1 MKPICLSL
9 SVLLFTLINL
19 SFIAPEESIDSEN
32 TENNSFN
39 LSDFEVRERLDKLDG
54 MMDLKYNSLVEK
66 NIRLYL
72 GRRKRTLAN
81 IIGKSETYFP
91 LFEHYLEVNQLPDEL
106 KYLSIVESALN
117 PRAKSPVGASGLW
130 QFMRRTGLEYGLKI
144 DSYIDERNDPIR
156 STEASFNLLR
166 DLYKR
171 YDDWNLALAA
181 YNCGPGNVNK
191 AIRRSGSTDFWKI
204 SQYLPSET
212 RNYVPAFIAT
222 VYVMNYYQAHGV
234 QSKPT
239 AYKFQDVK
247 TVTLYETSSFF
258 KISKIAEIEIETV
271 KQLNPAYKR
280 NFIPKSKRGNYL
292 TLPSNAMR
300 TFKNKLRQ
308 EKLNNFYK
316 SKNHDYYDFMN
327 IPPDMICSTYAVQK
341 GESLEYIAK
350 LLRCSSDDIM
360 QWNKLPFASVF
371 NGQELIVYFPKVK
384 TENQNL
390 KTEVSLKFEKEGE
403 RIEKKASNFL
413 YHFIKEGE
421 NLGQISTYYPDVTL
435 SEIIKLNNLSGS
447 VKLIS
452 GDKIKIKSL

>member
-1 MKPICLSL
+1 
-9 SVLLFTLINL
+9 
-19 SFIAPEESIDSEN
+19 
-32 TENNSFN
+32 
-39 LSDFEVRERLDKLDG
+39 
-54 MMDLKYNSLVEK
+54 
-66 NIRLYL
+66 
-72 GRRKRTLAN
+72 
-81 IIGKSETYFP
+81 
-91 LFEHYLEVNQLPDEL
+91 
-106 KYLSIVESALN
+106 
-117 PRAKSPVGASGLW
+117 
-130 QFMRRTGLEYGLKI
+130 
-144 DSYIDERNDPIR
+144 
-156 STEASFNLLR
+156 
-166 DLYKR
+166 
-171 YDDWNLALAA
+171 
-181 YNCGPGNVNK
+181 
-191 AIRRSGSTDFWKI
+191 
-204 SQYLPSET
+204 
-212 RNYVPAFIAT
+212 
-222 VYVMNYYQAHGV
+222 
-234 QSKPT
+234 
-239 AYKFQDVK
+239 
-247 TVTLYETSSFF
+247 
-258 KISKIAEIEIETV
+258 
-271 KQLNPAYKR
+271 
-280 NFIPKSKRGNYL
+280 
-292 TLPSNAMR
+292 MR

-413 YHFIKEGE
+413 YHFIKKGE